1 VRRRPTA
8 PLPAGRPTAL
18 AVVAVLIA
26 AGAGR
31 AAHAQ
36 RSPPPL
42 PPPAAPAFAEDS
54 TPPEEDPLAAQI
66 RQNEELAA
74 RRRPTVTLNGYVD
87 FGFYAVEGDGS
98 GVRQDVL
105 HTYPGYPGYAWVFP
119 GDLLAPAIN
128 TRGEVANL
136 GDLPGVD
143 RYDPIHS
150 GAPGFIVNEL
160 NLRLRASP
168 VPTAIITGSLNF
180 TPRTGGNF
188 ALGDMF
194 DVDLAQLEWL
204 PTESQRTSIFVGKI
218 ESVLGIEYR
227 QRKSDQRFGVT
238 PSLIARYTTGTA
250 LGVKVRSK
258 FGDDDWL
265 VIAAALTNGSNTTEQ
280 FFFYDE
286 TARHAWKTGSARL
299 SVRLPLPFTLEL
311 GASGSYGAQDRTS
324 SDQHRMW
331 FAGIDLQAHVGPVDV
346 LAQWLTGRAPGDV
359 TENAYS
365 LDLHGGGY
373 VEVHAM
379 LTSSWG
385 VLGSVGY
392 RSADITLPTTRAY
405 PSRNWRGTV
414 GVRWMID
421 TWAILKAEYLH
432 NGEYGDVPT
441 IPDDVFTSSLVLT
454 Y

>member
-1 VRRRPTA
+1 MRRRPAARLAGHETA
-8 PLPAGRPTAL
+8 A
-18 AVVAVLIA
+18 AVVAALVA
-26 AGAGR
+26 AVGGGR
-31 AAHAQ
+31 PARAQ
-36 RSPPPL
+36 GSPPSL
-42 PPPAAPAFAEDS
+42 QPPNRLALADEVAA
-54 TPPEEDPLAAQI
+54 PEEDLLSAQI

-74 RRRPTVTLNGYVD
+74 RRRPTLNMTGYVD

-98 GVRQDVL
+98 GVRQDVT
-105 HTYPGYPGYAWVFP
+105 HAYPIYKGYAWVFP

-128 TRGEVANL
+128 SRGEVANL

-168 VPTAIITGSLNF
+168 VPNAIITGSVNF
-180 TPRTGGNF
+180 TPRTGSNF

-238 PSLIARYTTGTA
+238 PSLIARYTTGPA

-258 FGDDDWL
+258 FGDSDWL

-299 SVRLPLPFTLEL
+299 SVRLPLPFSMEL
-311 GASGSYGAQDRTS
+311 GASGSYGAQDRTT
-324 SDQHRMW
+324 SDRLRMW
-331 FAGIDLQAHVGPVDV
+331 FVGVDLMAHAGPIDV
-346 LAQWLTGRAPGDV
+346 LAQWLKGRTPGDV
-359 TENAYS
+359 AENAYS

-373 VEVHAM
+373 VEIHAA
-379 LTSSWG
+379 LAPA
-385 VLGSVGY
+385 LGLLGRIEY
-392 RSADITLPTTRAY
+392 RSADITLPMTRAY
-405 PSRNWRGTV
+405 PSRSWRATG

-421 TWAILKAEYLH
+421 TWAVLKAEYLH
-432 NGEYGDVPT
+432 NGEYADIPT
-441 IPDDVFTSSLVLT
+441 ISDDVFTTSLVLT